1 MKFSVVIVN
10 YNVKYYLEQCL
21 CSLYRA
27 IDNLSAEI
35 FVVDNAS
42 VDDSEAYLT
51 ERFPRITYIYNK
63 ENVGFA
69 RANNQAIRQAKG
81 EYVLLLN
88 PDTVLPEQTL
98 EEALLFM
105 DTHPCVG
112 AAGVKMLTDDGR
124 FLRESKRGYP
134 TLAATFGKLSGLGK
148 LFPRSKGLG
157 GYYCNALDAD
167 AIHRVE
173 VLAGA
178 FMLLRRSAL
187 EKSGLLDEDFFMY
200 GEDIDLSCRIE
211 DMKITTCLIL
221 YCIIREKVHRKIPIT
236 MCAYFVEQWIFSFA
250 SMVNVMGSWGVG
262 LFGLVSIYRCIFVC

>member
-27 IDNLSAEI
+27 IDNISAEI

-134 TLAATFGKLSGLGK
+134 RFDS
-148 LFPRSKGLG
+148 R
-157 GYYCNALDAD
+157 
-167 AIHRVE
+167 
-173 VLAGA
+173 
-178 FMLLRRSAL
+178 
-187 EKSGLLDEDFFMY
+187 MY
-200 GEDIDLSCRIE
+200 GTAVSSDSEDGEDL
-211 DMKITTCLIL
+211 
-221 YCIIREKVHRKIPIT
+221 
-236 MCAYFVEQWIFSFA
+236 
-250 SMVNVMGSWGVG
+250 VG
-262 LFGLVSIYRCIFVC
+262 RVPHNSARNGR

>member
-88 PDTVLPEQTL
+88 PDTYCRSRLWKKRFCLWTRILASELP
-98 EEALLFM
+98 
-105 DTHPCVG
+105 V
-112 AAGVKMLTDDGR
+112 
-124 FLRESKRGYP
+124 
-134 TLAATFGKLSGLGK
+134 
-148 LFPRSKGLG
+148 
-157 GYYCNALDAD
+157 
-167 AIHRVE
+167 
-173 VLAGA
+173 
-178 FMLLRRSAL
+178 
-187 EKSGLLDEDFFMY
+187 
-200 GEDIDLSCRIE
+200 
-211 DMKITTCLIL
+211 
-221 YCIIREKVHRKIPIT
+221 
-236 MCAYFVEQWIFSFA
+236 
-250 SMVNVMGSWGVG
+250 
-262 LFGLVSIYRCIFVC
+262 

>member
-1 MKFSVVIVN
+1 
-10 YNVKYYLEQCL
+10 
-21 CSLYRA
+21 
-27 IDNLSAEI
+27 
-35 FVVDNAS
+35 
-42 VDDSEAYLT
+42 
-51 ERFPRITYIYNK
+51 
-63 ENVGFA
+63 
-69 RANNQAIRQAKG
+69 
-81 EYVLLLN
+81 
-88 PDTVLPEQTL
+88 
-98 EEALLFM
+98 M

-187 EKSGLLDEDFFMY
+187 ENPDY
-200 GEDIDLSCRIE
+200 W
-211 DMKITTCLIL
+211 MKTSLCM
-221 YCIIREKVHRKIPIT
+221 VKI
-236 MCAYFVEQWIFSFA
+236 
-250 SMVNVMGSWGVG
+250 
-262 LFGLVSIYRCIFVC
+262 

>member
-27 IDNLSAEI
+27 IDNISAEI

-112 AAGVKMLTDDGR
+112 AAGVKMLTDVFCGNQSVDILVWQPLLVNCPAWEN
-124 FLRESKRGYP
+124 FSP
-134 TLAATFGKLSGLGK
+134 
-148 LFPRSKGLG
+148 
-157 GYYCNALDAD
+157 
-167 AIHRVE
+167 
-173 VLAGA
+173 VL
-178 FMLLRRSAL
+178 
-187 EKSGLLDEDFFMY
+187 
-200 GEDIDLSCRIE
+200 
-211 DMKITTCLIL
+211 
-221 YCIIREKVHRKIPIT
+221 KV
-236 MCAYFVEQWIFSFA
+236 
-250 SMVNVMGSWGVG
+250 
-262 LFGLVSIYRCIFVC
+262 

>member
-69 RANNQAIRQAKG
+69 RANNQAIRQVKG

-88 PDTVLPEQTL
+88 PDTVLPEQTW
-98 EEALLFM
+98 
-105 DTHPCVG
+105 
-112 AAGVKMLTDDGR
+112 KKR
-124 FLRESKRGYP
+124 FCLWTRI
-134 TLAATFGKLSGLGK
+134 LASEL
-148 LFPRSKGLG
+148 P
-157 GYYCNALDAD
+157 
-167 AIHRVE
+167 V
-173 VLAGA
+173 
-178 FMLLRRSAL
+178 
-187 EKSGLLDEDFFMY
+187 
-200 GEDIDLSCRIE
+200 
-211 DMKITTCLIL
+211 
-221 YCIIREKVHRKIPIT
+221 
-236 MCAYFVEQWIFSFA
+236 
-250 SMVNVMGSWGVG
+250 
-262 LFGLVSIYRCIFVC
+262 

>member
-51 ERFPRITYIYNK
+51 ERFPRVTYIYNE

-88 PDTVLPEQTL
+88 PDTV
-98 EEALLFM
+98 ADF
-105 DTHPCVG
+105 
-112 AAGVKMLTDDGR
+112 GR
-124 FLRESKRGYP
+124 SASVYGH
-134 TLAATFGKLSGLGK
+134 AS
-148 LFPRSKGLG
+148 
-157 GYYCNALDAD
+157 
-167 AIHRVE
+167 
-173 VLAGA
+173 
-178 FMLLRRSAL
+178 LRRS
-187 EKSGLLDEDFFMY
+187 
-200 GEDIDLSCRIE
+200 CRCE
-211 DMKITTCLIL
+211 NAD
-221 YCIIREKVHRKIPIT
+221 
-236 MCAYFVEQWIFSFA
+236 
-250 SMVNVMGSWGVG
+250 G
-262 LFGLVSIYRCIFVC
+262 